1 MKLLKLLFI
10 IATFSVTF
18 LSCSS
23 SGSLT
28 NKDDTEIKILPRA
41 EWNAN
46 PPKPFATHLPGRI
59 TIHHEGEYLD
69 PKENAADKIKRT
81 QVWCMGPDRNWSDIP
96 YHFLIDLDGNIY
108 EGRNVYTAG
117 ETNTT
122 YDPSGH
128 LLLTCM
134 GNFEEQELPE
144 VQLNALIK
152 LAAYCCKKYQIDPE
166 TIKGHKDYAETLCP
180 GKNLYPFIQN
190 GYIINKVKEI
200 IKK

>member
-1 MKLLKLLFI
+1 
-10 IATFSVTF
+10 
-18 LSCSS
+18 
-23 SGSLT
+23 
-28 NKDDTEIKILPRA
+28 
-41 EWNAN
+41 
-46 PPKPFATHLPGRI
+46 
-59 TIHHEGEYLD
+59 
-69 PKENAADKIKRT
+69 
-81 QVWCMGPDRNWSDIP
+81 MGPDRNWSDIP
-96 YHFLIDLDGNIY
+96 YHFLIDLEGNIY
-108 EGRNVYTAG
+108 EGRNVFTAG

-152 LAAYCCKKYQIDPE
+152 LAAYCCNKYQIEPE

-190 GYIINKVKEI
+190 GYIINQVKEL

>member
-1 MKLLKLLFI
+1 MKLFKQIFVLFI
-10 IATFSVTF
+10 LSISFF
-18 LSCSS
+18 SCSS
-23 SGSLT
+23 SKSVSSL
-28 NKDDTEIKILPRA
+28 DDSEIKILPRSS
-41 EWNAN
+41 WNAAE
-46 PPKPFATHLPGRI
+46 PKPFPTHVPNRI

-69 PKENAADKIKRT
+69 PNANAAEKIKKT
-81 QVWCMGPDRNWSDIP
+81 QTWCMGPDRNWADIP

-144 VQLNALIK
+144 AQLNALIK

-180 GKNLYPFIQN
+180 GKNLYPYIHD
-190 GYIINKVKEI
+190 GYIINKVKELL
-200 IKK
+200 KK

>member
-1 MKLLKLLFI
+1 MKLNLLIPI
-10 IATFSVTF
+10 IFF
-18 LSCSS
+18 LSIIFISCSPSKSISVS
-23 SGSLT
+23 SEQKI
-28 NKDDTEIKILPRA
+28 NILPRSA
-41 EWNAN
+41 WNALD
-46 PPKPFATHLPGRI
+46 PKPFKTHMPERI

-69 PKENAADKIKRT
+69 PNADAADKIKKT
-81 QVWCMGPDRNWSDIP
+81 QAWCMGKDRNWSDIP
-96 YHFLIDLDGNIY
+96 YHFLIDLKGNIY

-152 LAAYCCKKYQIDPE
+152 LAAYCCEKYQIDPE

-190 GYIINKVKEI
+190 GYIITKVKELL
-200 IKK
+200 KK

>member
-1 MKLLKLLFI
+1 MKLFI
-10 IATFSVTF
+10 RFLILVLYSVSF
-18 LSCSS
+18 ISCSS
-23 SGSLT
+23 SGKVS
-28 NKDDTEIKILPRA
+28 NQSDTEIKILPRSF
-41 EWNAN
+41 WNAD
-46 PPKPFATHLPGRI
+46 PPKSFATHLPERI

-69 PKENAADKIKRT
+69 PKENAAEKIKRT
-81 QVWCMGPDRNWSDIP
+81 QVWCMGPERNWSDIP

-134 GNFEEQELPE
+134 GNFEEQDLPE
-144 VQLNALIK
+144 VQLNSLIK
-152 LAAYCCKKYQIDPE
+152 LAAYCCKKYQIDPAS
-166 TIKGHKDYAETLCP
+166 IKGHKDYAETLCP

-190 GYIINKVKEI
+190 GYIINKVKEL